1 MNVFDF
7 AMKMELD
14 GKSFYEKLAIE
25 TESEGLRKIFNEL
38 AEDEQKHY
46 EIFQMLKEKQTI
58 DSMPESTALEGAKDI
73 FAEMQADQTAQRL
86 LKKNLDAYQYAMKT
100 EKESARLY
108 REAAEKEEDPA
119 IKALLLKIAME
130 EQKHLNILENI
141 FDFVNAPTQSLV
153 WGEFSNLEEY

>member
-1 MNVFDF
+1 MNIFDY

-14 GKSFYEKLAIE
+14 GKAFYEKLATE

-46 EIFQMLKEKQTI
+46 EIFQQLKEKQPI
-58 DSMPESTALEGAKDI
+58 KSIKESTALEGAKDI
-73 FAEMQADQTAQRL
+73 FAEMQADQSAKSL
-86 LKKNLDAYQYAMKT
+86 LKTNVDAYQYAMKT
-100 EKESARLY
+100 ERESAKLY
-108 REAAEKEEDPA
+108 RDAAEKEEDSEV
-119 IKALLLKIAME
+119 KNLLLKIAME

-141 FDFVNAPTQSLV
+141 FDFINAPSQSLV